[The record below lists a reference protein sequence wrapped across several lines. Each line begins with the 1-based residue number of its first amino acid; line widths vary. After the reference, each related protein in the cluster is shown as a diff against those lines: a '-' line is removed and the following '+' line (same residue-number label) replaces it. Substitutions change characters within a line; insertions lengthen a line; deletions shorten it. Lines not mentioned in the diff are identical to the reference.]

1 MFWFKITGFVAT
13 NTAAD
18 LLSSR
23 EELCVF
29 CCQKHDWNE
38 FFPER
43 YLFVLPSCTSATVP
57 SASLVLTKF
66 VRFCS
71 WTQSRRGKG
80 YKDFTK
86 VTQVAGA
93 AETGAFELSL
103 MSRWAA
109 GV

>member
-1 MFWFKITGFVAT
+1 M
-13 NTAAD
+13 
-18 LLSSR
+18 
-23 EELCVF
+23 
-29 CCQKHDWNE
+29 
-38 FFPER
+38 
-43 YLFVLPSCTSATVP
+43 LPSFTSATVP
-57 SASLVLTKF
+57 SASLVLRKLLKF

-71 WTQSRRGKG
+71 WTQSRQGKG

-103 MSRWAA
+103 MSRWAS